1 MDLGVVP
8 VKYPLILGFAI
19 VAVDLVVWRGRLPA
33 HDLARLFIRLAL
45 FFALSWIL
53 FTSGLSPFTQAP
65 DYGAVEL
72 HWLGQILE
80 IIWWL
85 MGARLLSLSLDTL
98 LLPRAWRKQRLFS
111 DVFGAVVFLAAAVA
125 ALGFVLELPVRGL
138 VATSGALAIVL
149 GLAIQS
155 TLSDVFAG
163 IVINTTEPYAVGDW
177 VVIDD
182 VEGKVVEMNWRATHL
197 LTGQGN
203 TLIVPNAVAAKAK
216 ITNNSKPGDVHGL
229 SLILEIEPE
238 ARPKTVLDA
247 LERALTGCNVI
258 LASPAPFARMKRTTT
273 NSVQYEVVAFV
284 DDMNKKLAVSNELF
298 DLCYRHLAAACVVL
312 RVLGVPAATAASYD
326 EREALLKRVS
336 LFDSLSGDDVSR
348 LAKRLSRHEYQ
359 ANHQVLA
366 PDTVPDSLS
375 IVHSGVLS
383 VSIMDGTS
391 SREISRIGPGEAF
404 GEAGL
409 LAGLAM
415 QVAITTL
422 TPSVLFKLGK
432 DDMTSFLKDHG
443 EVAKQMC
450 ELLAYRQD
458 KLGKLTT
465 PMPAEQ
471 EKGHSLFQWLVGKV
485 WNLHSLHD
493 DSKSN

>member
-1 MDLGVVP
+1 M
-8 VKYPLILGFAI
+8 KYPLILGFGI
-19 VAVDLVVWRGRLPA
+19 VAVDLVVWRAKLPGN
-33 HDLARLFIRLAL
+33 DLARLFIRLGL
-45 FFALSWIL
+45 LFALSAVL
-53 FTSGLSPFTQAP
+53 FSSGLSPFTQAP
-65 DYGAVEL
+65 YNDVVEL

-85 MGARLLSLSLDTL
+85 MGARLLTLSLDTL

-163 IVINTTEPYAVGDW
+163 IVINTTEPYAIGDW
-177 VVIDD
+177 VTIDD

-216 ITNNSKPGDVHGL
+216 IVNNSRPGDVHGL
-229 SLILEIEPE
+229 SLMLEIEPE

-247 LERALTGCNVI
+247 LGRALTGCNVI
-258 LASPAPFARMKRTTT
+258 LSTPAPFARMKRTTA

-298 DLCYRHLAAACVVL
+298 DLCYRHLAAAGVGL
-312 RVLGVPAATAASYD
+312 RALGVPATMLTSRD
-326 EREALLKRVS
+326 EKEALLKRVS
-336 LFDSLSGDDVSR
+336 LFDSLSGEDVTR

-359 ANHQVLA
+359 PGHQVLA

-383 VSIMDGTS
+383 VSIIESGST
-391 SREISRIGPGEAF
+391 REISRIGPGEAF

-415 QVAITTL
+415 QVSITTL
-422 TPSVLFKLGK
+422 TPSVLFQLVK
-432 DDMTSFLKDHG
+432 DDMTSFLKDHPD
-443 EVAKQMC
+443 VAKQMC

-465 PMPAEQ
+465 AMPAEQ
-471 EKGHSLFQWLVGKV
+471 EKDHSLFQWLIGKV

-493 DSKSN
+493 DTRSS

>member
-1 MDLGVVP
+1 M
-8 VKYPLILGFAI
+8 KYPLLLGFGI
-19 VAVDLVVWRGRLPA
+19 VAIDVIVWRARLPDN
-33 HDLARLFIRLAL
+33 DLARLFIRLAL
-45 FFALSWIL
+45 FFVLSWVL
-53 FTSGLSPFTQAP
+53 FASGLSPFTQAP
-65 DYGAVEL
+65 FADVVEL
-72 HWLGQILE
+72 HWAGQILE
-80 IIWWL
+80 VIWWL
-85 MGARLLSLSLDTL
+85 MGARLLTLSLDTL

-163 IVINTTEPYAVGDW
+163 IVINTTEPYAIGDW
-177 VVIDD
+177 VTIDD

-216 ITNNSKPGDVHGL
+216 ITNNSRPGDVHGI
-229 SLILEIEPE
+229 SIVLEIEPE
-238 ARPKTVLDA
+238 ARPKNVLDA
-247 LERALTGCNVI
+247 LGRALTGCNLI
-258 LASPAPFARMKRTTT
+258 LATPAPYARIKRTTT

-284 DDMNKKLAVSNELF
+284 DDMNKKLAVCNELF
-298 DLCYRHLAAACVVL
+298 DLCYRHLTAAGVAW
-312 RVLGVPAATAASYD
+312 RALGVAAPALASRD
-326 EREALLKRVS
+326 EKEALLRRVD
-336 LFDSLSGDDVSR
+336 LFDSLSGEEITR

-359 ANHQVLA
+359 ANHQILA

-383 VSIMDGTS
+383 VAVVEAAGA
-391 SREISRIGPGEAF
+391 REVARIGPGEAF

-409 LAGLAM
+409 LAGIAM
-415 QVAITTL
+415 QVSISTL
-422 TPSVLFKLGK
+422 TPSVLFQLAK
-432 DDMTSFLKDHG
+432 DDMTSFLKDHP

-458 KLGKLTT
+458 KLGKLAT
-465 PMPAEQ
+465 PMPAEHEQ
-471 EKGHSLFQWLVGKV
+471 GHSLFQWLIGKV
-485 WNLHSLHD
+485 WNAHSLNHD
-493 DSKSN
+493 SRSD

>member
-1 MDLGVVP
+1 
-8 VKYPLILGFAI
+8 VKYPLILGFGI
-19 VAVDLVVWRGRLPA
+19 VAVDLVVWRAKLPE
-33 HDLARLFIRLAL
+33 HDLTRLFIRLAL
-45 FFALSWIL
+45 FFALSWVL
-53 FTSGLSPFTQAP
+53 FSSGLSPFTQAP
-65 DYGAVEL
+65 FNDVPEL

-85 MGARLLSLSLDTL
+85 MGARLLTLSLDTL

-111 DVFGAVVFLAAAVA
+111 DVFGAVVFLAASVA

-163 IVINTTEPYAVGDW
+163 IVINTTEPYAIGDW
-177 VVIDD
+177 VTIDD
-182 VEGKVVEMNWRATHL
+182 VEGKVIEMNWRATHL

-216 ITNNSKPGDVHGL
+216 ITNTSRPGDVHGV
-229 SLILEIEPE
+229 SIILEIEPE

-247 LERALTGCNVI
+247 LSRALTGCNVI
-258 LASPAPFARMKRTTT
+258 LTTPAPFARMKRTTA
-273 NSVQYEVVAFV
+273 NSVQYEMVAFV
-284 DDMNKKLAVSNELF
+284 DDMNKKLMVSNELF
-298 DLCYRHLAAACVVL
+298 DLAYRHLAAAGVAF
-312 RVLGVPAATAASYD
+312 RALGVPAPALVFSD

-336 LFDSLSGDDVSR
+336 LFDSLSGDEVTQ
-348 LAKRLSRHEYQ
+348 LAKRMSRHEYQ
-359 ANHQVLA
+359 PDHHVLT

-383 VSIMDGTS
+383 VSIDESGV

-404 GEAGL
+404 GEAGV
-409 LAGLAM
+409 LAGLPM
-415 QVAITTL
+415 HVSLSTL
-422 TPSVLFKLGK
+422 TPAVIFQLGK
-432 DDMTSFLKDHG
+432 DDITAFLKDHP
-443 EVAKQMC
+443 EVARQMC
-450 ELLAYRQD
+450 QLLAYRQD
-458 KLGKLTT
+458 KLGKLAT

-471 EKGHSLFQWLVGKV
+471 ERGQSVFQWLLAKV
-485 WNLHSLHD
+485 WNTHSLHD
-493 DSKSN
+493 DARSN

>member
-1 MDLGVVP
+1 M
-8 VKYPLILGFAI
+8 KYPLLLGFGI
-19 VAVDLVVWRGRLPA
+19 VAIDVIVWRARLPDN
-33 HDLARLFIRLAL
+33 DLARLFIRLAL
-45 FFALSWIL
+45 FFLLSWVL
-53 FTSGLSPFTQAP
+53 FSSGLSPFTQAP
-65 DYGAVEL
+65 FADVVEL
-72 HWLGQILE
+72 HWAGQILE

-85 MGARLLSLSLDTL
+85 MGARLLTLSLDTL

-163 IVINTTEPYAVGDW
+163 IVINTTEPYAIGDW
-177 VVIDD
+177 VTIDD

-216 ITNNSKPGDVHGL
+216 ITNNSRPGDVHGI
-229 SLILEIEPE
+229 SIVLEIEPE
-238 ARPKTVLDA
+238 ARPKTVLDG
-247 LERALTGCNVI
+247 LGRALTGCNLI
-258 LASPAPFARMKRTTT
+258 LATPAPYARMKRTTT

-284 DDMNKKLAVSNELF
+284 DDMNKKLAVCNELF
-298 DLCYRHLAAACVVL
+298 DLCYRHLTAAGVAW
-312 RVLGVPAATAASYD
+312 RALGVAAPALASRD
-326 EREALLKRVS
+326 EKEALLRRVD
-336 LFDSLSGDDVSR
+336 LFDSLSGEEITR

-359 ANHQVLA
+359 ANHQILA

-383 VSIMDGTS
+383 VAVVEAAGA
-391 SREISRIGPGEAF
+391 REVARIGPGEAF

-409 LAGLAM
+409 LAGIAM
-415 QVAITTL
+415 QVSISTL
-422 TPSVLFKLGK
+422 TPSVLFQLAK
-432 DDMTSFLKDHG
+432 DDMTSFLKDHP

-458 KLGKLTT
+458 KLGKLAT
-465 PMPAEQ
+465 PMPAEHEQ
-471 EKGHSLFQWLVGKV
+471 GHSLFQWLIGKV
-485 WNLHSLHD
+485 WNAHSLNHD
-493 DSKSN
+493 SRSD

>member
-1 MDLGVVP
+1 M
-8 VKYPLILGFAI
+8 KNPLILGFAI
-19 VAVDLVVWRGRLPA
+19 VAVDVVVWRARLPGN
-33 HDLARLFIRLAL
+33 DLARLFIRLGL
-45 FFALSWIL
+45 FFVLSWVL
-53 FTSGLSPFTQAP
+53 FSSGLSPFTQAP
-65 DYGAVEL
+65 FIDVVEL
-72 HWLGQILE
+72 HWLGQVLE

-85 MGARLLSLSLDTL
+85 MGARLLTLSLDTL

-163 IVINTTEPYAVGDW
+163 IVINTTEPYAIGDW
-177 VVIDD
+177 VTIDD

-216 ITNNSKPGDVHGL
+216 ITNNSRPGDVHGL
-229 SLILEIEPE
+229 SLVLEIEPE
-238 ARPKTVLDA
+238 ARPKTVLDS
-247 LERALTGCNVI
+247 LGRALTGCNLI
-258 LASPAPFARMKRTTT
+258 LATPAPYARMKRTTA

-298 DLCYRHLAAACVVL
+298 DLCYRHLAAAGVAL
-312 RVLGVPAATAASYD
+312 RALGVPATALTTSD
-326 EREALLKRVS
+326 EKEALLKRVS
-336 LFDSLSGDDVSR
+336 LFANLSGEEVTR
-348 LAKRLSRHEYQ
+348 LAKHLSRHEYQ
-359 ANHQVLA
+359 AGHQLLA
-366 PDTVPDSLS
+366 PETVPDSLS

-383 VSIMDGTS
+383 VSIVES
-391 SREISRIGPGEAF
+391 ANSREIARLGPGEAF

-415 QVAITTL
+415 QVSISTL
-422 TPSVLFKLGK
+422 TPTVMFQLGK
-432 DDMTSFLKDHG
+432 DDMTAFLKDHP
-443 EVAKQMC
+443 EVAKQLC
-450 ELLAYRQD
+450 QLLAYRRD
-458 KLGKLTT
+458 KLGKLAT

-471 EKGHSLFQWLVGKV
+471 EEGQSLFQWLLGKV
-485 WNLHSLHD
+485 RNLHSLHD
-493 DSKSN
+493 DSGRNG

>member
-1 MDLGVVP
+1 

-19 VAVDLVVWRGRLPA
+19 VALDVAVWRLRLPPNE
-33 HDLARLFIRLAL
+33 LVRLFVRLAL
-45 FFALSWIL
+45 FSALSAVL
-53 FTSGLSPFTQAP
+53 FSSGLSPLTQAP
-65 DYGAVEL
+65 HEYAAEL
-72 HWLGQILE
+72 HWLGQVLE

-85 MGARLLSLSLDTL
+85 MGARLLTLSLDTL
-98 LLPRAWRKQRLFS
+98 LLPSAWRRQRLFS

-163 IVINTTEPYAVGDW
+163 IVLNTTEPYSVGDW

-203 TLIVPNAVAAKAK
+203 TLIVPNAVASKAK
-216 ITNNSKPGDVHGL
+216 ISNNSRPADVHGL
-229 SLILEIEPE
+229 SLVLEIDPE

-247 LERALTGCNVI
+247 LGRALTGCNVI
-258 LASPAPFARMKRTTT
+258 LDTPAPYARMMRTTL

-284 DDMNKKLAVSNELF
+284 DDMSKKLAVSNELF
-298 DLCYRHLAAACVVL
+298 DLCYRHLAASDVIL
-312 RVLGVPAATAASYD
+312 RALGVAAPAVAAHD
-326 EREALLKRVS
+326 AKEALLRRVS
-336 LFDSLSGDDVSR
+336 LFESLSEEEVAR

-359 ANHQVLA
+359 ANQQILA
-366 PDTVPDSLS
+366 PETVPDSLS

-383 VSIMDGTS
+383 VTFSES
-391 SREISRIGPGEAF
+391 SGEREIARIGPGEAF

-415 QVAITTL
+415 HVAISTV
-422 TPSVLFKLGK
+422 TPSVLYQLSK
-432 DDMTSFLKDHG
+432 DDMTSFLKEHP
-443 EVAKQMC
+443 EVARQMC
-450 ELLAYRQD
+450 QLLAYRQNA
-458 KLGKLTT
+458 LGKLTS

-471 EKGHSLFQWLVGKV
+471 EKGHSVFQWLFDKV
-485 WNLHSLHD
+485 RHLHSLRD
-493 DSKSN
+493 DS

>member
-1 MDLGVVP
+1 M
-8 VKYPLILGFAI
+8 KYPLILGLSI
-19 VAVDLVVWRGRLPA
+19 VAVDVVVWRARLPE
-33 HDLARLFIRLAL
+33 HDLTRLFIRLAL
-45 FFALSWIL
+45 FFALSWVL
-53 FTSGLSPFTQAP
+53 FGSGLSPFTQAP
-65 DYGAVEL
+65 YADVVEL
-72 HWLGQILE
+72 HWLGQLLE

-85 MGARLLSLSLDTL
+85 MGARLLTLALDTL

-111 DVFGAVVFLAAAVA
+111 DVFGAVVFLAASVA

-163 IVINTTEPYAVGDW
+163 IVINTTEPYAIGDW
-177 VVIDD
+177 VTIDD

-216 ITNNSKPGDVHGL
+216 ITNNSRPGDVHGL
-229 SLILEIEPE
+229 SLVLEIEPE

-247 LERALTGCNVI
+247 LGRALTGCNVI
-258 LASPAPFARMKRTTT
+258 LATPAPFARMKRTTA

-284 DDMNKKLAVSNELF
+284 DDMNKKLAVSSELF
-298 DLCYRHLAAACVVL
+298 DLCFRHLAAAGVGL
-312 RVLGVPAATAASYD
+312 RALGVPAPALTSRD
-326 EREALLKRVS
+326 EKEALLRRVS
-336 LFDSLSGDDVSR
+336 LFDSLSVEEVTR

-383 VSIMDGTS
+383 VSIVEASS
-391 SREISRIGPGEAF
+391 SREIARVGPGEAF

-415 QVAITTL
+415 QVSISTL
-422 TPSVLFKLGK
+422 TPSVLFQLGK
-432 DDMTSFLKDHG
+432 DDMTSFLKDHPD
-443 EVAKQMC
+443 VAKQMC
-450 ELLAYRQD
+450 QLLAYRQD
-458 KLGKLTT
+458 KIGKLAT
-465 PMPAEQ
+465 PGPDE
-471 EKGHSLFQWLVGKV
+471 EKKGQSLFQWLLAKV
-485 WNLHSLHD
+485 WSVHSLD
-493 DSKSN
+493 EDSRRN

>member
-1 MDLGVVP
+1 M
-8 VKYPLILGFAI
+8 KYPLILGFGI
-19 VAVDLVVWRGRLPA
+19 VAVDVVVWRAKLPGN
-33 HDLARLFIRLAL
+33 DLARLFIRLAL
-45 FFALSWIL
+45 FFALSGVL
-53 FTSGLSPFTQAP
+53 FSSGLSPFTQAP
-65 DYGAVEL
+65 YADVIEL
-72 HWLGQILE
+72 HWSGQILE

-85 MGARLLSLSLDTL
+85 MGARLLTLSLDTL

-163 IVINTTEPYAVGDW
+163 IVINTTEPYAIGDW
-177 VVIDD
+177 VTIDD

-216 ITNNSKPGDVHGL
+216 ITNNSRPGDVHGVAL
-229 SLILEIEPE
+229 VLEIGPE
-238 ARPKTVLDA
+238 VRPRSVLDA
-247 LERALTGCNVI
+247 LERALTGSNVI
-258 LASPAPFARMKRTTT
+258 LSTPAPYARMKRTTA

-298 DLCYRHLAAACVVL
+298 DLCYRHLTAAGVAL
-312 RVLGVPAATAASYD
+312 RALGVAAPALTSHD
-326 EREALLKRVS
+326 EKEALLRRVS
-336 LFDSLSGDDVSR
+336 LFDSLSSEEVSR
-348 LAKRLSRHEYQ
+348 LAKHLTRHEYQ
-359 ANHQVLA
+359 ANHQILA

-383 VSIMDGTS
+383 VSVVEAAGP
-391 SREISRIGPGEAF
+391 REISRVGPGEAF

-409 LAGLAM
+409 LAGIAM
-415 QVAITTL
+415 QVSISTL
-422 TPSVLFKLGK
+422 TPSVLFQLAK
-432 DDMTSFLKDHG
+432 DDMTSFLKDHP

-450 ELLAYRQD
+450 QLLAYRQD
-458 KLGKLTT
+458 KLGKLAM
-465 PMPAEQ
+465 PMPAER
-471 EKGHSLFQWLVGKV
+471 EHDHSLFQWLIGKV
-485 WNLHSLHD
+485 WNRHALSD
-493 DSKSN
+493 DAGSN

>member
-1 MDLGVVP
+1 M
-8 VKYPLILGFAI
+8 KYPLILGFAI
-19 VAVDLVVWRGRLPA
+19 VAVDVVVWRARLPA
-33 HDLARLFIRLAL
+33 NDLARLFIRLAL
-45 FFALSWIL
+45 FFGLSWVL
-53 FTSGLSPFTQAP
+53 FSSGLSPFTQAP
-65 DYGAVEL
+65 YADVVEL
-72 HWLGQILE
+72 HWSGQVLE

-85 MGARLLSLSLDTL
+85 MGARLLTLSLDTL

-163 IVINTTEPYAVGDW
+163 IVINTTEPYAIGDW
-177 VVIDD
+177 VTIDD

-216 ITNNSKPGDVHGL
+216 ITNNSRPGDVHGL

-238 ARPKTVLDA
+238 ARPRTVLDA

-258 LASPAPFARMKRTTT
+258 LATPAPYARMKRTTT

-284 DDMNKKLAVSNELF
+284 DDMNKKLAVSSELF
-298 DLCYRHLAAACVVL
+298 DLCYRHLAAADVPL
-312 RVLGVPAATAASYD
+312 RALGVAAPAVASRD
-326 EREALLKRVS
+326 EKELLLKRVS
-336 LFDSLSGDDVSR
+336 LFDSLTGEEFTR

-383 VSIMDGTS
+383 VAVAESAGP
-391 SREISRIGPGEAF
+391 REIARIGPGEAF

-415 QVAITTL
+415 QVSISTL
-422 TPSVLFKLGK
+422 TPSVLFQLAK
-432 DDMTSFLKDHG
+432 DDMTSFLKDHP

-450 ELLAYRQD
+450 QLLAYRQD
-458 KLGKLTT
+458 KLGKLA
-465 PMPAEQ
+465 MPIPVEH
-471 EKGHSLFQWLVGKV
+471 EKDHSLFQWLIGKV
-485 WNLHSLHD
+485 WNQHSLND

>member
-1 MDLGVVP
+1 M
-8 VKYPLILGFAI
+8 KYPLILGFGI
-19 VAVDLVVWRGRLPA
+19 VALDVAVWRLRIPPNELVRLA
-33 HDLARLFIRLAL
+33 IRLAL
-45 FFALSWIL
+45 FSALNWVL
-53 FTSGLSPFTQAP
+53 FSSGLSPFTQAP
-65 DYGAVEL
+65 PESAAEL
-72 HWLGQILE
+72 HWLGQVLE

-85 MGARLLSLSLDTL
+85 MGARLLTLSLDTL
-98 LLPRAWRKQRLFS
+98 LLPKAWRRQRLFS
-111 DVFGAVVFLAAAVA
+111 DVFGAVVFLAAVVA

-163 IVINTTEPYAVGDW
+163 IVLNTTEPYSVGDW

-203 TLIVPNAVAAKAK
+203 TLIVPNAVASKAK
-216 ITNNSKPGDVHGL
+216 ISNNSRPANVHGL
-229 SLILEIEPE
+229 SLVLEIDPE

-247 LERALTGCNVI
+247 LGRALTGCNVI
-258 LASPAPFARMKRTTT
+258 LDTPAPFARMKRTTL

-298 DLCYRHLAAACVVL
+298 DLCYRHLAASDVTL
-312 RVLGVPAATAASYD
+312 RALGVAGPATTAPDAK
-326 EREALLKRVS
+326 EALLKRVTLFES
-336 LFDSLSGDDVSR
+336 LTADEVTR

-359 ANHQVLA
+359 ADQQVLA

-383 VSIMDGTS
+383 VRLSELAGD
-391 SREISRIGPGEAF
+391 REIARIGPGEAF

-415 QVAITTL
+415 HVSIATL
-422 TPSVLFKLGK
+422 TPSVLYQLGK
-432 DDMTSFLKDHG
+432 DDMTSFLKDHP

-450 ELLAYRQD
+450 QLLAYRQD
-458 KLGKLTT
+458 RLGKLTT
-465 PMPAEQ
+465 AIPSVQ
-471 EKGHSLFQWLVGKV
+471 EKGQSVFQWLFEKV
-485 WNLHSLHD
+485 RHLHSLHNG
-493 DSKSN
+493 S

>member
-1 MDLGVVP
+1 M
-8 VKYPLILGFAI
+8 KYPLILGFGI
-19 VAVDLVVWRGRLPA
+19 VAVDVIVWRGRLPA
-33 HDLARLFIRLAL
+33 NDLARLFIRLGL
-45 FFALSWIL
+45 FFALSWVL
-53 FTSGLSPFTQAP
+53 FSFGLSPFTQAP
-65 DYGAVEL
+65 YADVVEL

-85 MGARLLSLSLDTL
+85 MGARLLTLSLDTL

-163 IVINTTEPYAVGDW
+163 IVINTTEPYAIGDW
-177 VVIDD
+177 VTIDD

-203 TLIVPNAVAAKAK
+203 LLIVPNAVAAKAK
-216 ITNNSKPGDVHGL
+216 ITNSNRPGDVHGL
-229 SLILEIEPE
+229 SLVLEIEPE

-247 LERALTGCNVI
+247 LGRALTGCNGI
-258 LASPAPFARMKRTTT
+258 LATPAPYARMKRTTV

-284 DDMNKKLAVSNELF
+284 DDMNKKLAISNELF
-298 DLCYRHLAAACVVL
+298 DLSYRHLAAAGVAL
-312 RVLGVPAATAASYD
+312 RTLGVPAPATGVLN
-326 EREALLKRVS
+326 EKEALLKRVS
-336 LFDSLSGDDVSR
+336 LFDSLTSEEITR
-348 LAKRLSRHEYQ
+348 LAKHLFRREYN
-359 ANHQVLA
+359 ANQQILA
-366 PDTVPDSLS
+366 PDTVPDNLS
-375 IVHSGVLS
+375 IVRSGVLS
-383 VSIMDGTS
+383 VSIIEAKD
-391 SREISRIGPGEAF
+391 SREIARIGPGEAF

-415 QVAITTL
+415 HVSISTL
-422 TPSVLFKLGK
+422 TPSVLFQLGK
-432 DDMTSFLKDHG
+432 DDMTSFLKDHP

-450 ELLAYRQD
+450 QLLAYRQD
-458 KLGKLTT
+458 KLGELAT
-465 PMPAEQ
+465 PIPVDH

-485 WNLHSLHD
+485 WNLHALHD
-493 DSKSN
+493 ESKGG

>member
-1 MDLGVVP
+1 M
-8 VKYPLILGFAI
+8 KNPLILGFAI
-19 VAVDLVVWRGRLPA
+19 VAVDVVVWRARLPGN
-33 HDLARLFIRLAL
+33 DLARLFIRLGL
-45 FFALSWIL
+45 FFVFSWVL
-53 FTSGLSPFTQAP
+53 FSSGLSPFTQAP
-65 DYGAVEL
+65 YIDVVEL
-72 HWLGQILE
+72 HWLGQVLE

-85 MGARLLSLSLDTL
+85 MGARLLTLSLDTL

-163 IVINTTEPYAVGDW
+163 IVINTTEPYAIGDW
-177 VVIDD
+177 VMIDD
-182 VEGKVVEMNWRATHL
+182 VEGKVIEMNWRATHL

-216 ITNNSKPGDVHGL
+216 IFNNSRPSDIHGL
-229 SLILEIEPE
+229 SIVLEIEPE
-238 ARPKTVLDA
+238 ARPRTVLDA
-247 LERALTGCNVI
+247 LGRALTGCNLI
-258 LASPAPFARMKRTTT
+258 LATPAPFARMKRTTP

-284 DDMNKKLAVSNELF
+284 DDMNKKLAVSSELF
-298 DLCYRHLAAACVVL
+298 DLCYRHLAAAGVAL
-312 RVLGVPAATAASYD
+312 RALGVPAPALTTSD
-326 EREALLKRVS
+326 EKEALLKRVS
-336 LFDSLSGDDVSR
+336 LFANLSGEEVTR
-348 LAKRLSRHEYQ
+348 LAKQLSRHEYQ

-366 PDTVPDSLS
+366 PETVPDSLS

-383 VSIMDGTS
+383 VSIIESGN
-391 SREISRIGPGEAF
+391 SREIARIGPGEAF

-409 LAGLAM
+409 LAGLPM
-415 QVAITTL
+415 QVAISTL
-422 TPSVLFKLGK
+422 TPAVMFQLGK
-432 DDMTSFLKDHG
+432 DDMTAFLKDHP

-450 ELLAYRQD
+450 QLLAYRRD
-458 KLGKLTT
+458 KLGKLAT

-471 EKGHSLFQWLVGKV
+471 EEGYSLFQWLLGKV
-485 WNLHSLHD
+485 WKLHSLHD
-493 DSKSN
+493 DSRRS

>member
-1 MDLGVVP
+1 M
-8 VKYPLILGFAI
+8 KNPLILGLAI
-19 VAVDLVVWRGRLPA
+19 VAVDVVVWRAKLPA
-33 HDLARLFIRLAL
+33 NDLARLFIRLAL
-45 FFALSWIL
+45 FFGLSWIL
-53 FTSGLSPFTQAP
+53 FSSGLSPFTQAP
-65 DYGAVEL
+65 YIDVVEL
-72 HWLGQILE
+72 HWLGQVLE

-85 MGARLLSLSLDTL
+85 MGARLLTLSLDTL

-163 IVINTTEPYAVGDW
+163 IVINTTEPYAIGDW
-177 VVIDD
+177 VTIDD

-216 ITNNSKPGDVHGL
+216 ITNNSRPGDVHGL

-247 LERALTGCNVI
+247 LGRALTGCNVI
-258 LASPAPFARMKRTTT
+258 LATPAPYARMKRTTA

-284 DDMNKKLAVSNELF
+284 ADMNQKLAVSSELF
-298 DLCYRHLAAACVVL
+298 DLCYRHLASADVAL
-312 RVLGVPAATAASYD
+312 RALGVPAPALTSRD
-326 EREALLKRVS
+326 EKEALLKRVS
-336 LFDSLSGDDVSR
+336 LFDSLSGEEVTR
-348 LAKRLSRHEYQ
+348 LAKCLSRHEYQ
-359 ANHQVLA
+359 EKHEILA

-383 VSIMDGTS
+383 VSLVESAG
-391 SREISRIGPGEAF
+391 SREIARIGPGEAF

-409 LAGLAM
+409 LAGLSMHVSIA
-415 QVAITTL
+415 TL
-422 TPSVLFKLGK
+422 TPSVLFQLGK
-432 DDMTSFLKDHG
+432 DDMTSFLKDHP

-450 ELLAYRQD
+450 QLLAYRQD
-458 KLGKLTT
+458 KLGKLVA
-465 PMPAEQ
+465 PMPDEQ
-471 EKGHSLFQWLVGKV
+471 KKGHTLFQWLLATV
-485 WNLHSLHD
+485 WNRHSLND
-493 DSKSN
+493 ESD